1 MRSKTNRHTEISLSI
16 ESEKGR
22 REWRET
28 KEIYERSQLY
38 STALWC
44 IDTGPFSSRSYLNE
58 IASNSLSYT
67 IYIFYGSTST
77 CLFASS
83 FSTLFIDNERT
94 ITNTLW
100 CFAHSVIC
108 LRFFLFPEGVFFLL
122 TYAWK
127 HKTTWSPKGGENKR
141 MIEPHSSSL
150 CMHSIQHTRER
161 QHPDQVRITSH
172 RVVSHSSHH
181 QMSAPLIVPDFLY
194 SSLVVITIAHIAV
207 ISDDGVCFSR

>member
-1 MRSKTNRHTEISLSI
+1 MRSKTNRHTEISISI

-22 REWRET
+22 REWRRET

-83 FSTLFIDNERT
+83 FSIFIDNERT

-100 CFAHSVIC
+100 YFAHSVIC
-108 LRFFLFPEGVFFLL
+108 LRFFLFPEGVFFC
-122 TYAWK
+122 W
-127 HKTTWSPKGGENKR
+127 H
-141 MIEPHSSSL
+141 
-150 CMHSIQHTRER
+150 MHGSIKQHG
-161 QHPDQVRITSH
+161 VRKEG
-172 RVVSHSSHH
+172 RRKVWSSHTPPPYVCIRSNTH
-181 QMSAPLIVPDFLY
+181 ERDNILIRFASLRIESCLTPHIISCLRRWSYLNSFTLLLLWLPLH
-194 SSLVVITIAHIAV
+194 T
-207 ISDDGVCFSR
+207 